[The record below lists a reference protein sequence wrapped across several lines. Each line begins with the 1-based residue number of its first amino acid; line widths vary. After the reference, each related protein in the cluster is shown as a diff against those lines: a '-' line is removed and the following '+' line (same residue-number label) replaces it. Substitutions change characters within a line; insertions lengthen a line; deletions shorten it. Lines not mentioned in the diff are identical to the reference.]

1 MKKKYIAP
9 MSNSFSFIDALQP
22 LCASNTKMKKDHDIQ
37 TADAFSNESNW
48 ENNMWS
54 GMDEKE

>member
-22 LCASNTKMKKDHDIQ
+22 LCGSNIKMKS
-37 TADAFSNESNW
+37 TPNNNTGDAFSNESNW
-48 ENNMWS
+48 ENNIWS

>member
-22 LCASNTKMKKDHDIQ
+22 LCASDKKMNSTHNNN